1 MLKRIIASALVFVLL
16 ATALVACGGTKDI
29 TPDVAE
35 GSVGHTV
42 WTAFDAAYTANPE
55 MDMAELLNGIFYNEE
70 TEETLLPIF
79 PSAMPLEREWL
90 TDEEGNLY
98 LSGFNGAFTAEFVS
112 ATQFAPMIGVIPFMG
127 YVFELAEDAD
137 VAAFIQ
143 YLKDNANLRW
153 NVCTAADDM
162 VIGTKGNLVFFLMC
176 PATFEENPDDGMGG
190 MDL

>member
-16 ATALVACGGTKDI
+16 ATALVACGAKDI
-29 TPDVAE
+29 TPDVKE
-35 GSVGHTV
+35 GSAAQIV
-42 WTAFDAAYTANPE
+42 WNAFDAAYTANPDKE
-55 MDMAELLNGIFYNEE
+55 MYEILSGMLYNEE
-70 TEETLLPIF
+70 TEETLLPF
-79 PSAMPLEREWL
+79 FAGAMPIEPEYM

-98 LSGFNGAFTAEFVS
+98 LSGFEGAFTAEFET
-112 ATQFAPMIGVIPFMG
+112 ATQFGPMIGSIPFVG

-137 VAAFIQ
+137 VAAFVQ

-153 NVCTAADDM
+153 LVCVTADDM
-162 VIGTKGNLVFFLMC
+162 VIGTKGNVVFFLMC

>member
-16 ATALVACGGTKDI
+16 ATALVSCGAKDI

-35 GSVGHTV
+35 GTVAHTV
-42 WTAFDAAYTANPE
+42 WTAFDAAYTANPDK
-55 MDMAELLNGIFYNEE
+55 DMAELLNGIFYNEE

-79 PSAMPLEREWL
+79 PSAMPLEREWM

-98 LSGFNGAFTAEFVS
+98 LSGFDGAFTAEFES

-137 VAAFIQ
+137 VAAFVQ

-153 NVCTAADDM
+153 NVCTAADEM

-176 PATFEENPDDGMGG
+176 PTTFEEQGDDGMGG

>member
-16 ATALVACGGTKDI
+16 ATALVACGGAKDI

-35 GSVGHTV
+35 GTVGHTV
-42 WTAFDAAYTANPE
+42 WTAFEAAYTANPDQ
-55 MDMAELLNGIFYNEE
+55 DMAELLNNLFYNPE

-79 PSAMPLEREWL
+79 PSAMPIEREWM
-90 TDEEGNLY
+90 TDEEGNLF
-98 LSGFNGAFTAEFVS
+98 LTGFEGAFTAEFE
-112 ATQFAPMIGVIPFMG
+112 AGTMFAPMIGVIPFMG

-137 VAAFIQ
+137 VDAFVQ

-153 NVCTAADDM
+153 NVCTAADQT
-162 VIGTKGNLVFFLMC
+162 VIGTKGNVVFFLMC
-176 PATFEENPDDGMGG
+176 PNTFEENPDDGMGG

>member
-16 ATALVACGGTKDI
+16 ATALVSCGAKDI

-35 GSVGHTV
+35 GTVAHTV
-42 WTAFDAAYTANPE
+42 WTAFETAYTANPDK
-55 MDMAELLNGIFYNEE
+55 DMAELLNGIFYNEE

-98 LSGFNGAFTAEFVS
+98 LSGFDGAFTAEFES

-137 VAAFIQ
+137 VAAFVQ

-153 NVCTAADDM
+153 NVCTAADEM

-176 PATFEENPDDGMGG
+176 PTTFEEQGDDGMGG